1 MSNNS
6 DSGIIFS
13 PYIIMD
19 NLNLDT
25 PTIMIPINIKTG
37 HTWTR
42 DEIVDYVSNNTYTK
56 DACNLSVCPTG
67 YGRCYGCI
75 FETDDRFKLY
85 IDNNY
90 KVDVNLNKLGL

>member
-1 MSNNS
+1 MSNKS
-6 DSGIIFS
+6 DSRIVFS
-13 PYIIMD
+13 PYIMQDI
-19 NLNLDT
+19 NVVN
-25 PTIMIPINIKTG
+25 PTLIPINTKTG

-42 DEIVDYVSNNTYTK
+42 DEIIDYASNNTYTK
-56 DACNLSVCPTG
+56 DACYLSVCPTG
-67 YGRCYGCI
+67 YGRCYGCV